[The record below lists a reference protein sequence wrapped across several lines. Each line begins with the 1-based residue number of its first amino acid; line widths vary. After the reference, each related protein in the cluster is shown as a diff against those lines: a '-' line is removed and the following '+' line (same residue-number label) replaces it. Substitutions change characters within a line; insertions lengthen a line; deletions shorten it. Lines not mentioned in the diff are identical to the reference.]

1 MAIGPAPQI
10 LLGCSNSGTDSVI
23 INENDGKLVA
33 ELSGQSGSNQVW
45 YNPGDNQ
52 YFLASVVDTNRN
64 GGAGILDLPA
74 HSARGSHSVAADP
87 V

>member
-74 HSARGSHSVAADP
+74 NSTRGSHSVAADP